1 MSTHCLLLSSLS
13 LTLCL
18 LLLPT
23 TVVSQSSSLVVK
35 DCTASQYFDYTS
47 LQCYECV
54 DGTEAQSANKMPDFT
69 TTDPYGNAIS
79 CTCQPGYI
87 EVRTAAGS
95 GNGQSVL
102 QIAPK
107 FTCVQCP
114 VDEAPTQDKTTCL
127 PCTAFSTTV
136 NNVLSITSSQATSP
150 TATTLTHGATTSD
163 LVVGDVVTVTG
174 HTGDAANVA
183 MNQIFKVATVTSST
197 ITVLTGTGMTIG
209 TYNTGTISG
218 TVTKTPSDGSI
229 FSITTKECSCGTTN
243 GEFFLFKIKNNI
255 FFLFF

>member
-1 MSTHCLLLSSLS
+1 MSTHCTLLSSLS

-23 TVVSQSSSLVVK
+23 TVVSQSSSLVVT

-95 GNGQSVL
+95 GKGQSVL

-127 PCTAFSTTV
+127 PCTAFSTTI

-150 TATTLTHGATTSD
+150 TATTLTHGATT
-163 LVVGDVVTVTG
+163 LGVGDVVTVTG

-183 MNQIFKVATVTSST
+183 MNQVFTVAAVTSPT
-197 ITVLTGTGMTIG
+197 IAVLTGTGMTIG

-218 TVTKTPSDGSI
+218 AVTTTPSDGSI
-229 FSITTKECSCGTTN
+229 FSTATKECSCGTTN
-243 GEFFLFKIKNNI
+243 GA
-255 FFLFF
+255 